1 MDLLSAA
8 APCLFISLQYHLSL
22 HVVLDG
28 CSLGH
33 LAQQE
38 NIVEQLECTCAERV

>member
-1 MDLLSAA
+1 MDVLSAA
-8 APCLFISLQYHLSL
+8 APCLLPIISLQYQLLL

-38 NIVEQLECTCAERV
+38 HIAEQFE